1 VCCCLPS
8 ALDQLP
14 PKLDIVEGFR
24 LALTGVCC
32 VGCASD
38 AANKLLCCGVCCRE
52 DWLAQLI
59 AELDD
64 TDSYEF
70 VKHLTD
76 VHRLHLFDI
85 VMQYRAI
92 FFDSSAQVRWLKL
105 LCADGTHL
113 RFAGM
118 SSGAAHTHAS
128 AVATCCSFDCGAAA
142 DLYDVVKMCCF
153 CCLRILASLAASAA
167 AV

>member
-1 VCCCLPS
+1 MWANRLSCCAVS
-8 ALDQLP
+8 
-14 PKLDIVEGFR
+14 
-24 LALTGVCC
+24 
-32 VGCASD
+32 
-38 AANKLLCCGVCCRE
+38 CRE

-92 FFDSSAQVRWLKL
+92 FFDSSAQVRWLLPPLMLCDHTAHVGLRLQVEWHWTNRTSL
-105 LCADGTHL
+105 LL
-113 RFAGM
+113 RNAR
-118 SSGAAHTHAS
+118 AS
-128 AVATCCSFDCGAAA
+128 A
-142 DLYDVVKMCCF
+142 L
-153 CCLRILASLAASAA
+153 
-167 AV
+167 

>member
-1 VCCCLPS
+1 MPVCC
-8 ALDQLP
+8 
-14 PKLDIVEGFR
+14 
-24 LALTGVCC
+24 
-32 VGCASD
+32 
-38 AANKLLCCGVCCRE
+38 CCRE

-92 FFDSSAQVRWLKL
+92 FFDSAVQVNLRGWSTCL
-105 LCADGTHL
+105 LVELMLTRHQWSSQ
-113 RFAGM
+113 RIISTMAGM
-118 SSGAAHTHAS
+118 FIFVGLCGGCMVN
-128 AVATCCSFDCGAAA
+128 AVTRDM
-142 DLYDVVKMCCF
+142 DT
-153 CCLRILASLAASAA
+153 
-167 AV
+167 